1 MTTND
6 AASSP
11 NPLLSL
17 RAPPLPFDTLRPEH
31 VAPGLRELLRR
42 AESAVAAIEASAAPA
57 SGPAT
62 WDLTFG
68 ALEEATLELELA
80 AELVEH
86 LESTSTTPA
95 LREAWG
101 AVQPEVSAFFSRLV
115 LREGLYRALSGYAST
130 PEAAALT
137 GERRR
142 LVDKT
147 LADFER
153 HGARLGAADKE
164 RLLAI
169 DVELAELTLRYG
181 QNVLDSQ
188 NAFEL
193 VLDDAARLSGLP
205 ESALGAARESARAKG
220 REGYRL
226 TLQAPS
232 YVPALTYLDDG
243 SLREELWRANATRA
257 LGGAHDNEPLVR
269 RILELRRDKAR
280 LLGFASFADLVCDD
294 RMAKNGE
301 AARALVRTLRERA
314 RPHFERENR
323 ELAAFRRELEGE
335 GAPALA
341 PWDVAYYAEKLRR
354 ARYDFDAEALR
365 PYFPLDAALEGAF
378 ELARR
383 LYGLDVTPREGLP
396 TWHRDVRCFSLVD
409 RETGRALS
417 DFYVDVFPREDKR
430 DGAWMHG
437 LVSALGR
444 PSARSIEVLAASF
457 TPPMGGGP
465 ALLRHQEVET
475 LFHELGHL
483 LHHALSEVTVRALAG
498 TNVARDFVE
507 LPSQIMENWCWER
520 EALDLFARHHE
531 TGERIPE
538 ALFAAMQAARTFRA
552 ANAMMRQLGFA
563 ELDLSLHVDGPGD
576 DLLETARGVL
586 EAHAP
591 TPLPRPYAMVLSF
604 SHLFSSPV
612 GYAAGYYSYK
622 WAEVLDAD
630 AFARFREEGLF
641 SREVGRSFR
650 EHVLSKGDSAD
661 PGELFRRF
669 RGRDARIEPLLERD
683 GLGARA

>member
-1 MTTND
+1 VSSTA
-6 AASSP
+6 AASGP

-31 VAPGLRELLRR
+31 VVPGLRELLARTE
-42 AESAVAAIEASAAPA
+42 AAVAAIEASP
-57 SGPAT
+57 GPYGYDQTLA
-62 WDLTFG
+62 
-68 ALEEATLELELA
+68 ALEDATLELELA

-86 LESTSTTPA
+86 LESTATTPA
-95 LREAWG
+95 LREAWST
-101 AVQPEVSAFFSRLV
+101 VQPEVSAFFSRLV
-115 LREGLYRALSGYAST
+115 LREGLYRVLSAYAT
-130 PEAAALT
+130 TAEAKALT

-142 LVDKT
+142 LLDKT
-147 LADFER
+147 LDDFRR
-153 HGARLGAADKE
+153 HGATLPQADKE
-164 RLLAI
+164 KLLAI

-193 VLDDAARLSGLP
+193 VLDDEARLAGLP
-205 ESALGAARESARAKG
+205 ESARAAARESARSKG

-232 YVPALTYLDDG
+232 YVPALTYLDDAR
-243 SLREELWRANATRA
+243 LREELWRANATRA
-257 LGGAHDNEPLVR
+257 LGGPHDNEALTR

-294 RMAKNGE
+294 RMAKNGQ

-314 RPHFERENR
+314 RPHFERENQD
-323 ELAAFRRELEGE
+323 LAAFRRELEGE

-341 PWDVAYYAEKLRR
+341 PWDVAYYAEKLRK
-354 ARYDFDAEALR
+354 ARYDFDAEKLR
-365 PYFPLDAALEGAF
+365 PYFSLEAALEGAF

-383 LYGLDVTPREGLP
+383 LYGLDVVPREGLP

-409 RETGRALS
+409 HETGRALS

-444 PSARSIEVLAASF
+444 PSARSLEVLAANF
-457 TPPMGGGP
+457 TPPVGEGP

-531 TGERIPE
+531 TGERIPDG
-538 ALFAAMQAARTFRA
+538 LFAAMQAARTFRA

-563 ELDLSLHVDGPGD
+563 ELDLTLHVDGPGD
-576 DLLETARGVL
+576 DLLETARGIL

-591 TPLPRPYAMVLSF
+591 APLPRPYAMVLSF

-641 SREVGRSFR
+641 SREVGRAFR
-650 EHVLSKGDSAD
+650 EHVLAKGDSED
-661 PGELFRRF
+661 PAELFRRF
-669 RGRDARIEPLLERD
+669 RGRDAHIEPLLERD
-683 GLGARA
+683 GLGG